1 MANILRSVTPPSEAS
16 PPSQPAP
23 PRSSVLKVTPRTG
36 FRAQL
41 SNQSL
46 ADLIQME
53 CNAGSTQA
61 VQVTSDGRV
70 GYLYFTAG
78 GLVHAEFDVYQGEA
92 ALREMLLWENGDVKT
107 VYRTR
112 AGLPTITDSWQA
124 VLLRAAQVRDEAA
137 EGFAH
142 EFSDV
147 LVGITE
153 TPTPAGVRRSAPS
166 MSELPSPAIRLDAAG
181 HVISSQGDPGELAEV
196 VAYVTRLT
204 QLVGDELGLDALNAL
219 ECSIGGKVCFAYREP
234 SGWAALLVDEGHGA
248 GELRQRLSL
257 G

>member
-1 MANILRSVTPPSEAS
+1 VANILRSVTPPSQTP

-46 ADLIQME
+46 ADLVQME
-53 CNAGSTQA
+53 CNAGSSQA
-61 VQVTSDGRV
+61 VQVTSEGRI
-70 GYLYFTAG
+70 GYLYFSAG
-78 GLVHAEFDVYQGEA
+78 GLTHAEYGVYQGEA
-92 ALREMLLWENGDVKT
+92 ALREMLLWDSGDVKT

-112 AGLPTITDSWQA
+112 PGIPTITDSWQA

-137 EGFAH
+137 EGFTH
-142 EFSDV
+142 EFPDV
-147 LVGITE
+147 LVGVTE
-153 TPTPAGVRRSAPS
+153 SPTPAGVMRSVSS
-166 MSELPSPAIRLDAAG
+166 MNDLPSPAIRLDTSG

-196 VAYVTRLT
+196 IAYVTRLT
-204 QLVGDELGLDALNAL
+204 QLVGDELGLDSLNAL
-219 ECSIGGKVCFAYREP
+219 ECAIGGKVCFAYREP
-234 SGWAALLVDEGHGA
+234 AGWAALLIDEGHGA
-248 GELRQRLSL
+248 GELRQRLNL